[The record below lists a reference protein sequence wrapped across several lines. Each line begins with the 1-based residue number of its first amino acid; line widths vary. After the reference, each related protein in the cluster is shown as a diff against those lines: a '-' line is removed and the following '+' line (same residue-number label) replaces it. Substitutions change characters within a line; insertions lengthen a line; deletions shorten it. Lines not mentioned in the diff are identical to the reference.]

1 MITVNELFSGI
12 GAFRKAL
19 VNLNI
24 PHKIVGISEIDRY
37 AIKSYEAI
45 FGAARNYGDISKVAK
60 LDYADM
66 WTYGFPCQDVSI
78 SGLQGGIVKNET
90 RSGLLYEVQ
99 RLLVTA
105 ASHDELPKYL
115 ILENVKNLVGK
126 RFINDFNAWLEWLD
140 GLGYNNYWQVINA
153 KDHGLPQNR
162 ERVFVVSIHKSI
174 DNKSFEFPKGFPLD
188 KKLRDLMELEVDETY
203 YLDGKYESIL
213 KVNDN
218 YSVLCGGTIG
228 KMHDIS
234 RRVYNPEYIA
244 PALHTCGGGYQEPK
258 VFAPRVIGGLGEK
271 KSNAG
276 RQWYQQ
282 DRIYDDKVAIS
293 VTTSFNPYYIDT
305 TQGRPRK
312 LTPRECWRLQGF
324 GDEDFNAARN
334 VCSISQLYKQAGNSI
349 AVPVAMG
356 ILTNLLGGEL

>member
-19 VNLNI
+19 EKLDI
-24 PHKIVGISEIDRY
+24 PYEIIGISEIDKH

-45 FGAARNYGDISKVAK
+45 FGATRNYGDISKVKK

-78 SGLQGGIVKNET
+78 SGLQGGIVKNIT

-99 RLLVTA
+99 RLLVNA
-105 ASHDELPKYL
+105 ALDDELPKYL

-126 RFINDFNAWLEWLD
+126 RFINDFNSWLEWLD

-174 DNKSFEFPKGFPLD
+174 DTGSFKFPKGLPLD
-188 KKLRDLMELEVDETY
+188 KKLYDLMEFEVDEKY

-218 YSVLCGGTIG
+218 YSILCGGAIG

-244 PALHTCGGGYQEPK
+244 PAMHTCGGGHQEPK
-258 VFAPRVIGGLGEK
+258 VFEPRVIGGIG
-271 KSNAG
+271 
-276 RQWYQQ
+276 
-282 DRIYDDKVAIS
+282 
-293 VTTSFNPYYIDT
+293 
-305 TQGRPRK
+305 
-312 LTPRECWRLQGF
+312 
-324 GDEDFNAARN
+324 
-334 VCSISQLYKQAGNSI
+334 
-349 AVPVAMG
+349 
-356 ILTNLLGGEL
+356 

>member
-19 VNLNI
+19 EKLDI
-24 PHKIVGISEIDRY
+24 PYEIVGISEIDKH

-45 FGAARNYGDISKVAK
+45 FGATRNYGDISKVKK

-78 SGLQGGIVKNET
+78 SGLQGGIVKNIT

-99 RLLVTA
+99 RLLVNA
-105 ASHDELPKYL
+105 ALDDELPKYL

-126 RFINDFNAWLEWLD
+126 RFINDFNSWLEWLD
-140 GLGYNNYWQVINA
+140 RLGYNNYWRVINA

-174 DNKSFEFPKGFPLD
+174 DTGSFEFPKGLPLD
-188 KKLRDLMELEVDETY
+188 KKLYDLMEFEVDEKY
-203 YLDGKYESIL
+203 YLDGKYESVL

-218 YSVLCGGTIG
+218 YSLLCGGQIG

-244 PALHTCGGGYQEPK
+244 PAMHTCGGGHQEPK
-258 VFAPRVIGGLGEK
+258 VFEPRVIGGIGEK
-271 KSNAG
+271 KSNDG

-282 DRIYDDKVAIS
+282 DRVYDDKIAIS
-293 VTTSFNPYYIDT
+293 VTTGFNPYYIDT
-305 TQGRPRK
+305 NQGRPRK
-312 LTPRECWRLQGF
+312 LTPRESWRLMGF
-324 GDEDFNAARN
+324 DDKDFEVAEK
-334 VCSISQLYKQAGNSI
+334 VCSNSQLYKQSGNSI

-356 ILTNLLGGEL
+356 ILQNLLGGDL